1 MAFSD
6 SDLEAYLKEK
16 EDELMKSYVRAK
28 IGAPAQFIGQLV
40 SSSEDNVR
48 RLASE
53 TGAAAYDALEGI
65 SRIPQAFGNIYLEGL
80 GNEAKVGQSSVGIR
94 PEEANAFVE
103 QSKKGLAE
111 TALMRGLEA
120 SAKSN
125 RELAEFTRSPSAYAI
140 DRSRDSALT
149 AQLAGGLGSL
159 PVAIASGPAAPAVVA
174 GMMGAQGARDAR
186 ESLDRRGITDP
197 AEIQRAEDEALL
209 ANAALGLVSEPLLGA
224 PAMLKSV
231 RGAGAG
237 LLAKAGVR
245 PATTTTGRAAQSL
258 VKGTL
263 REAAQ
268 EGLVEQL
275 GANVVAKDL
284 VGYDPER
291 ARSEGVLESA
301 VLGGLIGGPTSA
313 AFQIAQD
320 RDSADANKALAARLD
335 TAKNIPESV
344 KTLLLQQDQLRR
356 GLRPAQMF
364 PKGTEELGLPEQM
377 ERIETDR
384 GIFHY
389 NPAQV
394 SRQQILAASA
404 RGEENLILGL
414 GPVSKP
420 AAEARAAATGEPLV
434 VTTERAADGTEIKSA
449 VGTTGTA
456 AAQAAALE
464 ANKSPGST
472 ISTTTPGQTIVERLQ
487 AKQAA
492 QAAAAKAALEKETAE
507 RTERQAVM
515 DAKKQR
521 IEETM
526 VVAREW
532 ATDPEIDLPRLKAAV
547 TSLDSGINDIGI
559 GLTLEQRNQAAAL
572 RKRLTPRYDELL
584 KAEDAAFEK
593 RRVESQAKL
602 KAEEAKLKAAR
613 KAEVE
618 AINAIK
624 TTGRDP
630 REGNVIVE
638 LANVPDD
645 EFYGLENNLDAEGL
659 DINTWQEELDRRMK
673 EAERTDD
680 SAMPNITLA
689 DVFTGANGAKKWL
702 GKTLRIKPAGTLRE
716 EGDPLAGDMALVQE
730 NLPIGWLDRNGM
742 TLEGAVEALRG
753 YGFNFEVP
761 ADLLEALR
769 SPENV
774 RPSQAGQDVNF
785 AERED
790 GPLPYTIMRSDLVE
804 SLVLN
809 DMERSEA
816 QQWVRE
822 FTAMPGVDAFTALSL
837 QPMTPVNTQRFMR
850 FWRERNPNASETI
863 GPAAEPAPSRSLSP
877 RELAETRLRNGL
889 RNEYS
894 TPEID
899 DIIQEISAAE
909 SESQALE
916 NIPTSFEKV
925 AIAFWEAAQMER
937 PAPTARYGFG
947 IRPTNSGNLWLA
959 EIYSDGSNRLIDVVG
974 KVEQPVAA
982 YNRAVS
988 LMQQTRRPL
997 GLLEPKGYVPPAS
1010 PTARST
1016 EAIEATPEEEA
1027 LIENRLRGEGRP
1039 AARYDYSIKRLD
1051 SGESGEGWYL
1061 FEGAGQV
1068 TYLGDTSN
1076 GTDSLRTDAINAIF
1090 EAEADSEAYA
1100 DLPSEEVRRRIG
1112 KRLAPLPSSNSSPAP
1127 TATREQAVRELIA
1140 FSGLSRPAVEDGLN
1154 QLGTYA
1160 GNGFFTLI
1168 YRRLR
1173 EAQAATPPADPAMLN
1188 RIGSY
1193 IGYRVPNT
1201 AQAPAPAQ
1209 RAPAS
1214 APSPE
1219 LARELARE
1227 LNESPE
1233 WAMRRLEELEDLTRN
1248 EASAWSS
1255 SLILRG
1261 ARPQIVDAVEAYID
1275 QVHPWPSRTPAAT
1288 LPAVSYQ
1295 QALQDLIGISG
1306 LSRQSAAN
1314 ELDEILGHAKSG
1326 EYLLA
1331 DRRLRRVQAGTG
1343 PEGPAQLGRLRR
1355 YFGMPD
1361 TAPAPA
1367 PAPAPTPAPAQPAPA
1382 EIPRS
1387 ALVRVGSFFKKV
1399 AAQASAWQLG
1409 PTPTSKDVAD
1419 IAKAYSTKKVRIL
1432 SEPMGNGYKLQ
1443 TFDEAGNRIG
1453 YITFY
1458 EEFDSGII
1466 FVAATEAKSNKGSDR
1481 GGKQMYQTIFT
1492 WAHNNGKIVEGSSLS
1507 PINQVRRTVNM
1518 LSSALRHNTTKHLK
1532 PYDAQDISRWI
1543 VGDTENNIGA
1553 MVLALSRKLSVLT
1566 NRRLD
1571 ALTYDVKTDSV
1582 VDNVTGLPLSPAE
1595 LGRIVDTDKLFEKG
1609 FGIATVRAILAG
1621 RAQLAAYARGQR
1633 LDAKASR
1640 QAAVSGS
1647 LRGVLYAER
1656 ALRGGPPARRG
1667 ADAASQAEPTRDLP
1681 VAPAPTATSWR
1692 DIPRL
1697 RTDAEVDA
1705 EIEGIRA
1712 ILPRLAKILD
1722 LEVGDISELLSQARR
1737 RRITAPASVEAAV
1750 TTDIKTGRP
1759 LVAVT
1764 ARAAQEGSLSAL
1776 FLHEIGHKYW
1786 DVLPDY
1792 AKDFLRQ
1799 LHERETSTRTG
1810 PLFNEDRSK
1819 RTKIKILKEEFSAE
1833 RLAQDQDLAV
1843 KEWFCERIA
1852 AMNRDWLAGR
1862 MPKGA
1867 PLLTRLWRQFLDFM
1881 SATFAGVR
1889 KLDPD
1894 SEVFKRAFRQWLK
1907 AGDIGT
1913 ADTATAYARGNRGRA
1928 QFATTQSTMDLGG
1941 MALGLDLPDTI
1952 RNLTPKYQD
1961 KTVRFESNL
1970 DKALYYA
1977 GGEGQTA
1984 TKTAITEHLQRET
1997 GLTPGQIAHLAREL
2011 RRKLGPIARSTAR
2024 DGTMRVPAQMQAE
2037 ARKLTGVDFAAS
2049 TPTANTSTGGS
2060 PTASQIIAL
2069 ARELDAPG
2077 FRAKVQKA
2085 KEFIAREAA
2094 KGIPLSP
2101 AMQAD
2106 QVTLAALSV
2115 LQHNSADPRAMAILR
2130 WKDDP
2135 RTQFAERE
2143 EEFAKAFDQAA
2154 EDFYQSMRDSV
2165 STDPQRVSA
2174 EDKAA
2179 RNGEILTLDQAAD
2192 RVAEWKAL
2200 AAKEGTT
2207 GKNQGKTILSLF
2219 DSTGVWSRPWREAGF
2234 NVIQIDQKIVGGDGY
2249 EMDVMDVD
2257 QDWLMDNGLDMVHGV
2272 LAACPC
2278 TEFAGSGARW
2288 FAIKDANG
2296 RTKKAAQLVNHTL
2309 AVIEY
2314 LQPEGFW
2321 AIENPIGRIKQ
2332 ETEIPTE
2339 RLQFQP
2345 HNYGDPYT
2353 KRTQIFGSFNAN
2365 LPQANVEPTGGSFA
2379 WNLTGNRD
2387 ESKAARS
2394 KTFEGFAYAFF
2405 AANYNRDG
2413 IAEAEASTRR
2423 EIEQDRAY
2431 RERGRPEEITGE
2443 QDDIQFAERED
2454 APQAPQLPA
2463 LPPGANTQ
2471 KGPLGEARHIA
2482 SRWRNIMPGFQGN
2495 KVEMAT
2501 YAASVIRSRMTAEA
2515 RAAVQ
2520 TVEDWFGGGGSWGL
2534 HLALSHFPNAN
2545 RLHVHEFLPD
2555 RLEKIRLFHTEGGA
2569 IKADIDKLAPQ
2580 VADAIEKMKVDGK
2593 PSPAAFVSRLKAII
2607 GESTDPRTR
2616 ALLTAIEDRAD
2627 NDFATSKD
2635 EEGNRS
2641 AIASVADLLAKVVA
2655 DAAAAKRGAD
2665 AFRQRGGQIEYT
2677 SGDSYGAPYENS
2689 DSTFSVFDPPYYKT
2703 AGYSAADSE
2712 GGKVPLSI
2720 YRRTA
2725 DRINELARAGHGI
2738 LYTDSA
2744 WWIDERLR
2752 AERAA
2757 AEEKA
2762 PKKTN
2767 GKKKKKLKKGSE
2779 TTPLVIDE
2787 ISIKPDPEGHAQ
2799 LRYIL
2804 DSLDYANTVPIAKRN
2819 EILGF
2824 NSLGSSRKA
2833 HAAQKPRRAGGNG
2846 GIDAGGMGNQRPGA
2860 GTTRRADMGATEP
2873 APSDDVLGLQDGSP
2887 AGADSDV
2894 VVAGDNRAGRA
2905 AALKAALPPGVTT
2918 GSALSAEQ
2926 EAEAQHL
2933 SEAAKATRHPA
2944 AVGDVE
2950 PTAAWASVAKL
2961 TEPQLAEQIRNIETY
2976 LSDNFLDLADA
2987 SKAHLQAVRAA
2998 TKMELDRRQ
3007 AETAAKS
3014 KPAAPAAP
3022 AMPKPD
3028 RKAALVAQWKQ
3039 GKLLRAQA
3047 NLNGNQI
3054 AEDEAQH
3061 QVSSAKRALD
3071 DEYPEWEAEQ
3081 VTPPQGR
3088 PQNPR
3093 TERAAAAPAPAPVP
3107 GRARADQVTQDD
3119 GRNLPTPPP
3128 PEPPEKGAPAADEPA
3143 PDRNRAHD
3151 AFGHTA
3157 ATPFWWERSWSKA
3170 REVLVGFR
3178 GAVPELQAF
3187 PDTTDRF
3194 VREYGK
3200 TFYNGLKAF
3209 YRTLASANDFVQR
3222 TAEEQVAGV
3231 TEPLM
3236 RLGGRFD
3243 ADAYKQIQRRQEQA
3257 RRAAAEGR
3265 PMPAGAKAEL
3275 EALNLRLQSHPYYLF
3290 NRLVYFMDLDW
3301 RYRNLKDSEGNPIKQ
3316 PLGLNET
3323 EIRNELKAL
3332 GDAIAA
3338 SPHAAA
3344 IEAAYEKH
3352 VALVKQISEDLKGRD
3367 LFAAEALANPVYFP
3381 HITLE
3386 VRQGDKVV
3394 QRELR
3399 PERVRVGVEADF
3411 RGYLQDPIGS
3421 AKPIESDYV
3430 RAMYYHLVQV
3440 GAHNLKADAVRD
3452 HVRPYNIMTEVE
3464 ATAKQMSRQRP
3475 YTVSWEQAFH
3485 EVYEPRGYVLYGT
3498 DSRDAFPSVN
3508 VDREKLARR
3517 LGVVLTGEDLQK
3529 QLAAMGLK
3537 GIQLLPEDLK
3547 ETLMQGQ
3554 REMWV
3559 VPARVA
3565 EALRGIADRQTQRD
3579 DPISAALKTA
3589 NGWWKAWKLFMPQN
3603 HIRYEYGNVV
3613 ADLEKIISSS
3623 PRTFRKLPQAAKE
3636 MRAFFN
3642 GEVPSEDLRAAL
3654 KDGVINAITAQEMQ
3668 QLQRLRAFE
3677 KFQTKTERA
3686 LLQTRKRASSLLY
3699 QPLTNLIG
3707 LGDLSSVELSA
3718 FREGV
3723 TRYANYLSNLD
3734 AIRNGARP
3742 DYAGAY
3748 HRDIEALQES
3758 SPGAGDRA
3766 QRQASQISKA
3776 TFGDYGDLSVT
3787 GQWLRDH
3794 MIPFYSWMEINF
3806 KYHANLFRNN
3816 LDLVRGQGTT
3826 GKGLTATAAQG
3837 SALAGAF
3844 VARLAIPYVMLAL
3857 YNATMSG
3864 VDDDELSE
3872 EDRRR
3877 IHLRLGHTED
3887 GKPIVIY
3894 GATALADVMKWV
3906 SGAKMAQAGMSWIAG
3921 KTDFATAFNTW
3932 ASEIPGDFANNT
3944 LGSTGPLVKIGTA
3957 LTLKKSTFPDVL
3969 DAKTIPDYDLRRNI
3983 IGQMTDDFTADQLE
3997 RVVNK
4002 DYAAP
4007 KDYGVW
4013 AKQVIL
4019 QMRQRDPE
4027 SWAFYSIKDKAAA
4040 FVETRTGQS
4049 RDSSY
4054 NAPDQQ
4060 VLRNFR
4066 RAIYQGDPEQAARFY
4081 LRLLEL
4087 GYTSERFASSIR
4099 AQDPLS
4105 ALPKENGLRRQ
4116 FVESLR
4122 PDEQAQLKRAYAYY
4136 TRLSAERGAEG
4147 GLFPS
4152 KRFGE
4157 RGQQAFEARPRL
4169 DLLNQTMQRRDQ
4181 MTEREVLRQA
4191 AVELQ
4196 KSLAGPN

>member
-65 SRIPQAFGNIYLEGL
+65 SKMPQAFGNIYLEGL
-80 GNEAKVGQSSVGIR
+80 GNEAKIGQSSVGIR
-94 PEEANAFVE
+94 PEEAAAFVA

-149 AQLAGGLGSL
+149 AQVAGGLGSL

-186 ESLDRRGITDP
+186 ESLERRGITDP

-245 PATTTTGRAAQSL
+245 PATTATGRAAQSL
-258 VKGTL
+258 VKGTV

-268 EGLVEQL
+268 EGPVEQF

-291 ARSEGVLESA
+291 DRTEGVLKSA

-313 AFQIAQD
+313 AFQISQD
-320 RDSADANKALAARLD
+320 RDSAAANQALAARLD
-335 TAKNIPESV
+335 TAQNIPESV

-364 PKGTEELGLPEQM
+364 PKGTEELSLPEQM

-464 ANKSPGST
+464 AGKSPGST
-472 ISTTTPGQTIVERLQ
+472 ISTTTPRQTIVERQLAAQ
-487 AKQAA
+487 A
-492 QAAAAKAALEKETAE
+492 QAAAAARASLEKEQAE

-515 DAKKQR
+515 DAKKER
-521 IEETM
+521 IEQTM
-526 VVAREW
+526 VLAREW
-532 ATDPEIDLPRLKAAV
+532 ATDPEVDLPKLKAAV

-572 RKRLTPRYDELL
+572 RKRLTPRYEELL
-584 KAEDAAFEK
+584 KAEDVAVQK
-593 RRVESQAKL
+593 RRLESQAKL

-638 LANVPDD
+638 LANVPDE

-659 DINTWQEELDRRMK
+659 DINTWQEELNRRMK

-702 GKTLRIKPAGTLRE
+702 GKTLRIKPASTLRE
-716 EGDPLAGDMALVQE
+716 DGDPLAGDMAIVQE
-730 NLPIGWLDRNGM
+730 DLPIGWLDKNGM
-742 TLEGAVEALRG
+742 TLEAAVEALRG
-753 YGFNFEVP
+753 YGFNFQVP
-761 ADLLEALR
+761 SDLLEALR
-769 SPENV
+769 SPEDV
-774 RPSQAGQDVNF
+774 RPSQAGQEIDY

-809 DMERSEA
+809 DMERSAA

-822 FTAMPGVDAFTALSL
+822 FTAMPGVDAFNALSR
-837 QPMTPVNTQRFMR
+837 QPMTPASTQRFMR

-863 GPAAEPAPSRSLSP
+863 GPAAEPAPT
-877 RELAETRLRNGL
+877 TRYGYGL
-889 RNEYS
+889 RPG
-894 TPEID
+894 PEG
-899 DIIQEISAAE
+899 AE
-909 SESQALE
+909 GQ
-916 NIPTSFEKV
+916 
-925 AIAFWEAAQMER
+925 
-937 PAPTARYGFG
+937 
-947 IRPTNSGNLWLA
+947 LWLS
-959 EIYSDGSNRLIDVVG
+959 ELYSDGTHRAIVAVG
-974 KVEQPVAA
+974 TYAQPVAA

-988 LMQQTRRPL
+988 RMQLTNRPL
-997 GLLEPKGYVPPAS
+997 DLLEPKGYGPPPAR

-1027 LIENRLRGEGRP
+1027 MIANRLRGEGRP
-1039 AARYDYSIKRLD
+1039 APRYDYSIKEFD
-1051 SGESGEGWYL
+1051 SGSSGKGWYI
-1061 FEGAGQV
+1061 FDQGAGQV
-1068 TYLGDTSN
+1068 TYLGDGSN
-1076 GTDSLRTDAINAIF
+1076 GMASLRTDAINAIF
-1090 EAEADSEAYA
+1090 KAEADSEAYA
-1100 DLPSEEVRRRIG
+1100 DLPSDEVRRRIG
-1112 KRLAPLPSSNSSPAP
+1112 KRIAPLPSSNSSPAP
-1127 TATREQAVRELIA
+1127 APDSTVVSDAIEALAALNQGVPAREITEMMREIATMTGANFTTFTSYLNAIGATEAQKLVIANAYAAVRQRPELIP
-1140 FSGLSRPAVEDGLN
+1140 S
-1154 QLGTYA
+1154 A
-1160 GNGFFTLI
+1160 G
-1168 YRRLR
+1168 
-1173 EAQAATPPADPAMLN
+1173 
-1188 RIGSY
+1188 
-1193 IGYRVPNT
+1193 RVPST
-1201 AQAPAPAQ
+1201 
-1209 RAPAS
+1209 
-1214 APSPE
+1214 
-1219 LARELARE
+1219 
-1227 LNESPE
+1227 
-1233 WAMRRLEELEDLTRN
+1233 
-1248 EASAWSS
+1248 
-1255 SLILRG
+1255 
-1261 ARPQIVDAVEAYID
+1261 
-1275 QVHPWPSRTPAAT
+1275 
-1288 LPAVSYQ
+1288 
-1295 QALQDLIGISG
+1295 
-1306 LSRQSAAN
+1306 
-1314 ELDEILGHAKSG
+1314 
-1326 EYLLA
+1326 
-1331 DRRLRRVQAGTG
+1331 
-1343 PEGPAQLGRLRR
+1343 
-1355 YFGMPD
+1355 
-1361 TAPAPA
+1361 

-1382 EIPRS
+1382 DIPRS

-1466 FVAATEAKSNKGSDR
+1466 FVGATEAKSNKESDR

-1492 WAHNNGKIVEGSSLS
+1492 WAHNNGKIVEGSGLS
-1507 PINQVRRTVNM
+1507 AINQVRRTVNM

-1532 PYDAQDISRWI
+1532 PYSTQDISRWI

-1582 VDNVTGLPLSPAE
+1582 VDNVTGQPLSPAE

-1667 ADAASQAEPTRDLP
+1667 ADAASQAEPTRDLL
-1681 VAPAPTATSWR
+1681 AAAPTATSWR

-1712 ILPRLAKILD
+1712 ILPRLANILD
-1722 LEVGDISELLSQARR
+1722 LKVGDISELLSQARR
-1737 RRITAPASVEAAV
+1737 RRINAPASVEAAV
-1750 TTDIKTGRP
+1750 TTDLETERLLIA
-1759 LVAVT
+1759 LS
-1764 ARAAQEGSLSAL
+1764 ARAAEEGSLGSL

-1792 AKDFLRQ
+1792 AKDYLRQ
-1799 LHERETSTRTG
+1799 LHERETSSRTG
-1810 PLFNEDRSK
+1810 PLFNTDEGRTK

-1833 RLAQDQDLAV
+1833 RLAQDEDLAV

-1852 AMNRDWLAGR
+1852 AMNREWLAGR
-1862 MPKGA
+1862 MPSGA
-1867 PLLTRLWRQFLDFM
+1867 PLLLRIWRQFTDFLA
-1881 SATFAGVR
+1881 ATFAGVQ

-1894 SEVFKRAFRQWLK
+1894 SEVFKRSFRQWLK
-1907 AGDIGT
+1907 AGDIST
-1913 ADTATAYARGNRGRA
+1913 ADTATAYARGERGRA
-1928 QFATTQSTMDLGG
+1928 QFATTQGTMDLGG

-1952 RNLTPKYQD
+1952 RNLTPRYQD

-1984 TKTAITEHLQRET
+1984 TKTAITEHIQRET
-1997 GLTPGQIAHLAREL
+1997 GLAAGEIATLAREL
-2011 RRKLGPIARSTAR
+2011 RRKMAPLSRSTAR
-2024 DGTMRVPAQMQAE
+2024 DGTMRIGPQMQAE
-2037 ARKLTGVDFAAS
+2037 ARRLTGVDFAAAARRNDKTLIL
-2049 TPTANTSTGGS
+2049 TPEQQAKTVPVIVSDQSSLTATRAADLRRQARAVADAWLNKPVINTDTGES
-2060 PTASQIIAL
+2060 ITITKDS
-2069 ARELDAPG
+2069 
-2077 FRAKVQKA
+2077 
-2085 KEFIAREAA
+2085 
-2094 KGIPLSP
+2094 LSH
-2101 AMQAD
+2101 AYTHQG
-2106 QVTLAALSV
+2106 
-2115 LQHNSADPRAMAILR
+2115 LQHIRIIPALPALLRTARKLTSEPHEPPLPGIKTVHRYAAAVQITGRLYRVKLTVKERLDGLRVYDHEATEIAAPESKSSRDPRSEGIAGPSPGALMTVAELFPEYKTEADGSR
-2130 WKDDP
+2130 EVE
-2135 RTQFAERE
+2135 FAERE
-2143 EEFAKAFDQAA
+2143 AEFAKAFDEAA
-2154 EDFYQSMRDSV
+2154 EDFYQSARDSV

-2174 EDKAA
+2174 EDKAT
-2179 RNGEILTLDQAAD
+2179 RNGEILTLDQAAA
-2192 RVAEWKAL
+2192 RVQEWKDL
-2200 AAKEGTT
+2200 AAKEGKT
-2207 GKNQGKTILSLF
+2207 GKNQQKTILSLF

-2234 NVIQIDQKIVGGDGY
+2234 NVVQIDQKIVGGDGY
-2249 EMDVMDVD
+2249 EMDVMNVD
-2257 QDWLMDNGLDMVHGV
+2257 QEWLMDNGLDMVHGV

-2288 FAIKDANG
+2288 FKIKDANG
-2296 RTKKAAQLVNHTL
+2296 RTNKAAQLVNHTL

-2365 LPQANVEPTGGSFA
+2365 LPQANVEPTGGSFS
-2379 WNLTGNRD
+2379 WNLSGNR
-2387 ESKAARS
+2387 ENSKAERS

-2405 AANYNRDG
+2405 AANHTRDG
-2413 IAEAEASTRR
+2413 LAEAEASTRR

-2443 QDDIQFAERED
+2443 QTDIQFAERED
-2454 APQAPQLPA
+2454 TPVLTRLAAKRTDLTPTDEDKRVAAKWLAVMPA
-2463 LPPGANTQ
+2463 
-2471 KGPLGEARHIA
+2471 
-2482 SRWRNIMPGFQGN
+2482 FQGG
-2495 KVEMAT
+2495 KYQMAEP
-2501 YAASVIRSRMTAEA
+2501 AARIIREKFTTAQRE
-2515 RAAVQ
+2515 Q
-2520 TVEDWFGGGGSWGL
+2520 IETVVDYFGGGGMWGGY
-2534 HLALSHFPNAN
+2534 LALTHFPNAK
-2545 RLHVHEFLPD
+2545 RLVVYELEGY
-2555 RLEKIRLFHTEGGA
+2555 RAEKIRAFLTEADRMPQAFARPEVKA
-2569 IKADIDKLAPQ
+2569 ILDSVVAQATADGTTSGSALA
-2580 VADAIEKMKVDGK
+2580 A
-2593 PSPAAFVSRLKAII
+2593 RLKDRYR
-2607 GESTDPRTR
+2607 SQTDPQIKSLLGALIDAQMSARGR
-2616 ALLTAIEDRAD
+2616 AVDDSGQKTAEASMEKLTNLVIRD
-2627 NDFATSKD
+2627 AT
-2635 EEGNRS
+2635 
-2641 AIASVADLLAKVVA
+2641 
-2655 DAAAAKRGAD
+2655 DAAKGASALRARGVQVEVRNENSYAS
-2665 AFRQRGGQIEYT
+2665 QPV
-2677 SGDSYGAPYENS
+2677 SGDRVL
-2689 DSTFSVFDPPYYKT
+2689 SVMDPPYYLT
-2703 AGYSAADSE
+2703 TGYLGEIVGID
-2712 GGKVPLSI
+2712 I
-2720 YRRTA
+2720 YRQTDQLLRRNATTGNA
-2725 DRINELARAGHGI
+2725 I
-2738 LYTDSA
+2738 LYTDAA
-2744 WWIDERLR
+2744 WHLDHPERFQTQDELIQVTPEDHERL
-2752 AERAA
+2752 A
-2757 AEEKA
+2757 
-2762 PKKTN
+2762 N
-2767 GKKKKKLKKGSE
+2767 I
-2779 TTPLVIDE
+2779 VD
-2787 ISIKPDPEGHAQ
+2787 SINALGTVGLEG
-2799 LRYIL
+2799 
-2804 DSLDYANTVPIAKRN
+2804 RN
-2819 EILGF
+2819 EILGI
-2824 NSLGSSRKA
+2824 NLPGHTAGASTANARAKGDRPDSNQASAGRGPA
-2833 HAAQKPRRAGGNG
+2833 RSDRPRGAQERGLDPSPNAPDNMAGQGQDGPRADR
-2846 GIDAGGMGNQRPGA
+2846 DGA
-2860 GTTRRADMGATEP
+2860 GSADRGTRRE
-2873 APSDDVLGLQDGSP
+2873 Q
-2887 AGADSDV
+2887 
-2894 VVAGDNRAGRA
+2894 
-2905 AALKAALPPGVTT
+2905 LKAALPPGVTT

-2933 SEAAKATRHPA
+2933 SEAARVTRHPA

-2961 TEPQLAEQIRNIETY
+2961 TEPQLAEQIRNIDTF

-2987 SKAHLQAVRAA
+2987 SKAHLQSIRAA

-3007 AETAAKS
+3007 AEAAAKS
-3014 KPAAPAAP
+3014 KTAAPAAP

-3047 NLNGNQI
+3047 NINGNQI

-3093 TERAAAAPAPAPVP
+3093 TDRAAAAPAPAPVP
-3107 GRARADQVTQDD
+3107 GRARADQVAQDD
-3119 GRNLPTPPP
+3119 GRNLATPPP
-3128 PEPPEKGAPAADEPA
+3128 PEPPEKGAPPADEPA
-3143 PDRNRAHD
+3143 PDRGRAHD

-3157 ATPFWWERSWSKA
+3157 ATPAWWERSWAKA

-3178 GAVPELQAF
+3178 GAIPELQAF

-3200 TFYNGLKAF
+3200 MFYNGLKAF

-3257 RRAAAEGR
+3257 RRAVAEGQ

-3275 EALNLRLQSHPYYLF
+3275 DALNLRLQSHPYYLF

-3338 SPHAAA
+3338 SPHADA

-3464 ATAKQMSRQRP
+3464 ATAKEMSRTRP

-3565 EALRGIADRQTQRD
+3565 EALRGIADRQTQKD

-3613 ADLEKIISSS
+3613 ADLEKIFSSS

-3699 QPLTNLIG
+3699 QPLTNFIG

-3723 TRYANYLSNLD
+3723 TRYANYLSNLE

-3758 SPGAGDRA
+3758 RPGAGDRA
-3766 QRQASQISKA
+3766 QRQAAQISKA
-3776 TFGDYGDLSVT
+3776 TFGDYADLSVT

-3794 MIPFYSWMEINF
+3794 MIPFYSWMEVNF

-3906 SGAKMAQAGMSWIAG
+3906 SGAKMAQAGMSWVAG

-3997 RVVNK
+3997 RIVNK

-4013 AKQVIL
+4013 AKQLIL

-4040 FVETRTGQS
+4040 YVETRTGQS

-4066 RAIYQGDPEQAARFY
+4066 RAIYQGEPEQAAKFY

-4087 GYTSERFASSIR
+4087 GYTSERFAASIR

-4105 ALPKENGLRRQ
+4105 ALPKESGLRRE
-4116 FVESLR
+4116 FVASLR